1 MKIPETATLKKLLK
15 DAMTEIGVLTSELDE
30 CRYKNKVL
38 IAKGK
43 ELEAKLNNEFSKAD
57 RERVFRETS
66 REELY
71 GNLKKKLEKKDKEI
85 EKLRKSNNELIRQL
99 LQKQNN
105 EIQQDKV

>member
-30 CRYKNKVL
+30 CRYKNKIL
-38 IAKGK
+38 ITKGK
-43 ELEAKLNNEFSKAD
+43 ELEAKLNNEFSKTD
-57 RERVFRETS
+57 REKVFRETS

-71 GNLKKKLEKKDKEI
+71 RNLKKKLEKKDKEI

-99 LQKQNN
+99 LHKQNN